1 MSQRFLPGLKHVFGF
16 ALILLQTGYAV
27 GQMKMKMDTGDPVP
41 PQDLPAPEHMTGT
54 GNARFPITGNAEAQ
68 MWFEQGYNLYY
79 DFWDYEADRAFE
91 QAIRSDANCAMCYW
105 GLYQAET
112 FTHSEAK
119 DYAKDALAKAVALEP
134 KVTPREKLYIQAAEA
149 HESAIR
155 EAGSEDKANF
165 DHETEILRTMVKDN
179 PSDTNARILL
189 AEAVSDGFDE
199 KGEPKKGKK
208 EAIALLQGV
217 LKEEPDNSV
226 ANHLWI
232 HAVEPSLHPEQALH
246 SAEILSSLAP
256 ASGHMVH
263 MPGHIFYRTG
273 DYVHAQEAFDASA
286 VADERYMQEQH
297 VAIDNDWNY
306 VHNLMYS
313 VANLLEEGQFAEAT
327 RVSGK
332 LNSARGHLEN
342 TLYRFSARDSVA
354 RLNPELPIALRTGDW
369 ARVVAMVKAANPGQT
384 MPHMEFLAR
393 ALSQFALGMQAVE
406 TRKSDEAERLSLLLD
421 AGLWRLSQE
430 VKDAPKDKPP
440 FTPDPTPG
448 PLVQFLSI
456 MSLELRASLLA
467 TQDRIPEAE
476 KLFAQARQEEKDL
489 GYREPPTFIRPV
501 AENEA
506 MAMMTAGKWPEAKAA
521 AQKALLDRPM
531 SGFALYGIAQATE
544 KTGDA
549 AATGAA
555 YQQFLAAWKTADP
568 GLPQIEHAK
577 QWLDQHGI
585 PGS

>member
-1 MSQRFLPGLKHVFGF
+1 MSQRFLPSFRPVFAF
-16 ALILLQTGYAV
+16 ALILLQAGYGR
-27 GQMKMKMDTGDPVP
+27 GQMNMKMDTGDPVP
-41 PQDLPAPEHMTGT
+41 PSDLPAPKHISGV
-54 GNARFPITGNAEAQ
+54 GNARFPITGNPQAQ
-68 MWFEQGYNLYY
+68 AWFEQGYNLLY

-119 DYAKDALAKAVALEP
+119 DYAKDALAKAVALES

-149 HESAIR
+149 HEAAIR

-165 DHETEILRTMVKDN
+165 DHETEILRTLVKEN
-179 PSDTNARILL
+179 PTDTNARILL
-189 AEAVSDGFDE
+189 ADAVSDGFDE

-208 EAIALLQGV
+208 EAITLLQGV

-232 HAVEPSLHPEQALH
+232 HAVEPSPHPEQALH
-246 SAEILSSLAP
+246 SAEILGSLAP

-273 DYVHAQEAFDASA
+273 DYVHAQEAFDASM
-286 VADERYMQEQH
+286 VADEHYMQEQH
-297 VAIDNDWNY
+297 VAVDNDWNY

-313 VANLLEEGQFAEAT
+313 VANLLEEGRFAEAT
-327 RVSGK
+327 RISGK
-332 LNSARGHLEN
+332 LNGARGHLDN

-354 RLNPELPIALRTGDW
+354 RLSPELPIALRTGDW
-369 ARVVAMVKAANPGQT
+369 ARVVAMVEAANPGEP

-393 ALSQFALGMQAVE
+393 ALTQFALGMQAVE
-406 TRKSDEAERLSLLLD
+406 ARKPDEAERLSLLLD
-421 AGLWRLSQE
+421 ASLWRLSRE
-430 VKDAPKDKPP
+430 VKDAPKDKPA
-440 FTPDPTPG
+440 FTPDPLLG

-467 TQDRIPEAE
+467 TQDKIPEAE

-489 GYREPPTFIRPV
+489 GYREPPTFIRPA

-506 MAMMTAGKWPEAKAA
+506 VAMMTAGRWAEAKAA
-521 AQKALLDRPM
+521 AQKALLDRPG

-544 KTGDA
+544 KSGDA
-549 AATGAA
+549 AATTAA
-555 YQQFLAAWKTADP
+555 YQQFLSSWKTADA

-577 QWLDQHGI
+577 QWLGQR
-585 PGS
+585 GS